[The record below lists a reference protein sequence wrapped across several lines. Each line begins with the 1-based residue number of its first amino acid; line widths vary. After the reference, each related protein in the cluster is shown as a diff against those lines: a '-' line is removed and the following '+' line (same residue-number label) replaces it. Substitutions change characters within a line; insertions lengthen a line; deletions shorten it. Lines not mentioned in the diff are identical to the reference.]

1 MFLENL
7 KEKSQEEE
15 NMYLTPRDEEI
26 INAIIADQRVSIQAA
41 VYAAYVQLTPSNKKP
56 VSQREFHQIFK
67 DNWQAFN
74 SLEIEDYEQGV

>member
-1 MFLENL
+1 
-7 KEKSQEEE
+7 
-15 NMYLTPRDEEI
+15 MYLNPRDEEI
-26 INAIIADQRVSIQAA
+26 INAIITDQRVSIQAA

-74 SLEIEDYEQGV
+74 SLEIEDNEQGV